1 MVVREANFPGDCRFY
16 RISVIIMS
24 VLYSIIYLMSGVEKM
39 AGKMAKVNLNDYKPL
54 REVIF
59 NTLREA
65 IIVGELKPGERL
77 MEVQLAEKMGVSRT
91 PVREA
96 IRKLELEGLV
106 EMLPR
111 KGAHVADLSAKDI
124 MDVLEVRSTLDGL
137 ASMLSASRITEEE
150 LRELK
155 NVQSQFVN
163 YVEKGSLQ
171 GSIKKDVEFHDII
184 YRSSRNDKLIQIA
197 NNLREQIQRFRVIY
211 LKDYSST
218 RELVKEHSEILEF
231 ISARDP
237 EGARK
242 SAQKHIENQEETII
256 KAISAAE
263 KEHGRGR

>member
-1 MVVREANFPGDCRFY
+1 
-16 RISVIIMS
+16 
-24 VLYSIIYLMSGVEKM
+24 M
-39 AGKMAKVNLNDYKPL
+39 AGKILKVNLNDYKPL

-77 MEVQLAEKMGVSRT
+77 MEIQLAEKMGVSRT

-137 ASMLSASRITEEE
+137 ASSLSASRITDDEIK
-150 LRELK
+150 ELK
-155 NVQSQFVN
+155 HVLTQFESCI
-163 YVEKGSLQ
+163 EKNNIH

-184 YRSSRNDKLIQIA
+184 YRSSRNEKLIQIS
-197 NNLREQIQRFRVIY
+197 NNLREQVQRYRIIY
-211 LKDYSST
+211 LKDYGSSKDI
-218 RELVKEHSEILEF
+218 VKEHTEIYEA
-231 ISARDP
+231 IKGRDP
-237 EGARK
+237 EAARNH
-242 SAQKHIENQEETII
+242 AVKHIINQEKVII
-256 KAISAAE
+256 KSVKANNEE
-263 KEHGRGR
+263 K